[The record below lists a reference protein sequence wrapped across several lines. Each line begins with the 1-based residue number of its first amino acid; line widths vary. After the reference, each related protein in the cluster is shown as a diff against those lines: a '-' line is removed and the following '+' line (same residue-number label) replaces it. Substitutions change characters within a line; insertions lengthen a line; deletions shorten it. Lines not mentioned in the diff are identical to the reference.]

1 MVDWIRSSVCIIFF
15 DIYLIWNVCMGICL
29 ENILV

>member
-1 MVDWIRSSVCIIFF
+1 MVDWIRSSICIIFF
-15 DIYLIWNVCMGICL
+15 YIYLIWNVCMGICL